1 MTTPAA
7 NAQKLEIAHK
17 DTSLQVFIDI
27 HEKEG
32 QFRAHIKEIV
42 DGVTLPLRMGF
53 LDFVGNEGQQ
63 FMSIR
68 APIRTKDDNGEFVTR
83 ARQKDGKFLNDK
95 GAEVASEAEAAR
107 EYVYMVQKND
117 ATKLVYAQIAT
128 LNVKNT
134 KTDNT
139 PTAMTM
145 ISAKVFS
152 DDEAL
157 AAERISFT
165 MSRVGKESPE
175 YAGLAEELKTQR
187 RTTGTWHNFFINAG
201 ADVLRAK
208 GFEVR
213 EKARAGAQ
221 EPSF

>member
-1 MTTPAA
+1 MSTPAA
-7 NAQKLEIAHK
+7 SAQKLEIAHK
-17 DTSLQVFIDI
+17 DTSLQVLINI

-32 QFRAHIKEIV
+32 KFVAHIKEV
-42 DGVTLPLRMGF
+42 VGGVSLPLRMGF

-68 APIRTKDDNGEFVTR
+68 APLRTKDENGEFITR
-83 ARQKDGKFLNDK
+83 PRQKGGKFLSDT

-134 KTDNT
+134 KSDNT

-165 MSRVGKESPE
+165 MSRVGKESPD
-175 YAGLAEELKTQR
+175 YAGMAEELKAQR
-187 RTTGTWHNFFINAG
+187 RGAGTWHNFFINAG

-213 EKARAGAQ
+213 EKARSQAQ
-221 EPSF
+221 EPSL